1 MEIDFN
7 VYYERVIKELKKN
20 KNREQ
25 SYFDNLDLLLSM
37 IFSNNDFTELEK
49 VARLR
54 NIVYNNGSLG
64 KKQLKNIDKELG
76 YEEYYEESYR

>member
-1 MEIDFN
+1 
-7 VYYERVIKELKKN
+7 
-20 KNREQ
+20 
-25 SYFDNLDLLLSM
+25 M
-37 IFSNNDFTELEK
+37 IFSNNDFTEIEK